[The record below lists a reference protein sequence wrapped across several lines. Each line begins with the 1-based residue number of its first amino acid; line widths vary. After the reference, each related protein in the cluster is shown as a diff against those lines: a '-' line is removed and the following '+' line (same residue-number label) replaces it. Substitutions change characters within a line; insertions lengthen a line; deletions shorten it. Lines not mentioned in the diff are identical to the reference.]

1 MGSYTELTG
10 SGEEAT
16 TFVERSYSLP
26 AAAQVSTLYLKIVW
40 NTSNTG
46 AVIDEVQL
54 TGSSAGSP
62 ATFGVTL
69 NASGYA
75 TYCSEYPLDFS
86 DYATADYSAW
96 YITGIS
102 GSTITFSQ
110 ITGSVKGGT
119 GMLLWGTPGE
129 TITLTSANS
138 TNELGDNLLM
148 GTLAPTYVGAGE
160 AYGLSGNQFVPSS
173 VVGTIPAGKAY
184 LDAEAVTGGSE
195 VKAFTFV
202 FKDADGIKE
211 FAKSQEPRAEDK
223 IFNLAGQRIDNSQ
236 FTITQGDLYCEW

>member
-1 MGSYTELTG
+1 M
-10 SGEEAT
+10 
-16 TFVERSYSLP
+16 P

-62 ATFGVTL
+62 ATFDVTL
-69 NASGYA
+69 NGSGYA
-75 TYCSEYPLDFS
+75 THCSEYPLDFS

-119 GMLLWGTPGE
+119 GMLLWGTPNA
-129 TITLTSANS
+129 TVTLTSVGSSN
-138 TNELGDNLLM
+138 TLDDNLLN
-148 GTLAPTYVGAGE
+148 GTLAPTYVTAGGV
-160 AYGLSGNQFVPSS
+160 YGLSGNQFVPSS
-173 VVGTIPAGKAY
+173 VAGTIPIGKAY
-184 LDAEAVTGGSE
+184 LDANVVPEVSE

-202 FKDADGIKE
+202 FKDADGIDTI
-211 FAKSQEPRAEDK
+211 AKSQEPSANGK

-236 FTITQGDLYCEW
+236 FTIHNSQLRKGIYIVNGKKVLVK